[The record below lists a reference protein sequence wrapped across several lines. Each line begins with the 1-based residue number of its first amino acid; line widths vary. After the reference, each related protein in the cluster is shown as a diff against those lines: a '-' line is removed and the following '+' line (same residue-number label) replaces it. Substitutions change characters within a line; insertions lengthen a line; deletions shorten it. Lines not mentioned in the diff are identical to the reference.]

1 MTSIDLVSRFPRT
14 ECVRRLRERVGWRN
28 SVAGHVGDVKF
39 RLHKVIGYRNSFQT
53 YMVGNMVDD
62 QGGTLIRCRFGPHP
76 FVIGF
81 MIFWFAGFSLLGLS
95 TLVNGSSDVRFVFFL
110 LVMAGGFLLGR
121 AVARNEKDFL
131 TEFLREVVEARSS

>member
-1 MTSIDLVSRFPRT
+1 MTSIDLVSRFPRS
-14 ECVRRLRERVGWRN
+14 ECARRLREKVGWRS

-53 YMVGNMVDD
+53 YMAGNMEDN

-81 MIFWFAGFSLLGLS
+81 MIFWFAGFSLIGLGA
-95 TLVNGSSDVRFVFFL
+95 LVHGSSDVHFVFFL
-110 LVMAGGFLLGR
+110 LAMAGAFLLGR
-121 AVARNEKDFL
+121 AIARNEKDFL
-131 TEFLREVVEARSS
+131 TEFLQEVLEARFS